1 MKKLVLLL
9 FVFQSCLIM
18 AQDAESHFKKAEE
31 FYNNDQIV
39 DAIKEYT
46 KAIEIDQAHMNS
58 YLRRGFA
65 HNMLEKY
72 DDAVKDFSKVI
83 EINPKHVWAYISRG
97 SAYNKLSKYK
107 EALDDFNK
115 AISIDPENQ
124 EAYNNRGWAKKFL
137 GDTDGACEDWNKS
150 KKLGNGEAKIILKNN
165 RCK

>member
-9 FVFQSCLIM
+9 FVFQSFLIM

-31 FYNNDQIV
+31 LYNNDQID

-65 HNMLEKY
+65 YNMMEKY
-72 DDAVKDFSKVI
+72 DESVKDFSKVI

-165 RCK
+165 HCK

>member
-9 FVFQSCLIM
+9 FVFQSVLIH
-18 AQDAESHFKKAEE
+18 AQDAESHFKKAELL
-31 FYNNDQIV
+31 YSNDEIV

-46 KAIEIDQAHMNS
+46 KAIEIDPTHMNS

-65 HNMLEKY
+65 YNMMENY
-72 DDAVKDFSKVI
+72 EESVKDFSKVI
-83 EINPKHVWAYISRG
+83 EINPKHIWAYISRG
-97 SAYNKLSKYK
+97 SCYNKLKKYK

-137 GDTDGACEDWNKS
+137 DDTDGACEDWNKS

-165 RCK
+165 HCK